1 MGEKSAWDAASQHP
15 AYYPGLQLSYTI
27 HIRGGFFDNVPF
39 PFSTHYDYFPST
51 VSVNQPDCQILSI
64 CHFNFHLPLNQTLFH
79 HRTSTPSKTFAM
91 FFLLHNIASFPSH
104 RLSFFLKI
112 VQRGWL
118 ASRTVSKWAAPMM
131 MSSTKRNEKERR
143 IGLVSSYIILDTQR
157 HCSKLPLVNSNF
169 ILFQNWCLRKRLS
182 VKFEDKS
189 RTKPK

>member
-1 MGEKSAWDAASQHP
+1 MGEENAHSVGIFAHKSIAHSWATH
-15 AYYPGLQLSYTI
+15 Y
-27 HIRGGFFDNVPF
+27 IRGGFFWQCSFSIFNTLWLLPF
-39 PFSTHYDYFPST
+39 HCFRESAWLSDP
-51 VSVNQPDCQILSI
+51 VN
-64 CHFNFHLPLNQTLFH
+64 LPLQLSPPTKSN
-79 HRTSTPSKTFAM
+79 TFSPPHLHAVKN
-91 FFLLHNIASFPSH
+91 FCDVFLLHNIASFPSH